1 MQLETVR
8 FNALA
13 MWLSVSLM
21 TLWVKKVLWWLCSAI
36 VFVISFGFLTQSIA
50 FVKSK
55 WAHVWDLAGWGKK
68 IWVSLSFVLSFAV
81 SHNLPSAS
89 ETLHPPVVHL
99 FCVCWGE
106 PSELLCEECRGLIS
120 HWLLLD
126 WFVINKPNELL
137 RKELWHVNKVPKTG
151 AFYLPIN
158 DFNISSFGS
167 LI

>member
-1 MQLETVR
+1 
-8 FNALA
+8 
-13 MWLSVSLM
+13 MWLSVSPM
-21 TLWVKKVLWWLCSAI
+21 TLWVKKVLWWPCSAI
-36 VFVISFGFLTQSIA
+36 ACVISLGFITQSIT

-55 WAHVWDLAGWGKK
+55 WFHVWDLAGWGKK
-68 IWVSLSFVLSFAV
+68 TQHGLAWALFLI
-81 SHNLPSAS
+81 LPSPTVAFCIWNS
-89 ETLHPPVVHL
+89 LHPHVVHL
-99 FCVCWGE
+99 VCVCWGE

-137 RKELWHVNKVPKTG
+137 RKQPWHVNKVPKIG
-151 AFYLPIN
+151 AFYLPTN